1 MQCIA
6 FYNTSSILTDGL
18 RQMALLL
25 RNCSGVPMALAG
37 SEVLGLWP
45 LPAYPTSPARLLTAC
60 SLCLSTWSG
69 QGCLCPS
76 FCSECAHSPHPCLPK
91 SHTSFKGQFN
101 ALASPSRPR
110 ANQSLPPPALSHI
123 KHSFCAQSILISTE
137 SLVRLSSLALTPTW

>member
-1 MQCIA
+1 
-6 FYNTSSILTDGL
+6 
-18 RQMALLL
+18 MALLL

-69 QGCLCPS
+69 QDCLCPS

-91 SHTSFKGQFN
+91 SHISFKAQFS
-101 ALASPSRPR
+101 APTSRSCPR
-110 ANQSLPPPALSHI
+110 ANQGLSPPALSNG
-123 KHSFCAQSILISTE
+123 KRSFGTQSILISIE
-137 SLVRLSSLALTPTW
+137 SLVCLSSLALTPTW